1 MYYVVCM
8 RENKNYKY
16 LKNSCSRRYL
26 DFRIAIQ
33 AVYDTAEEG
42 NMRFMRSPS
51 IVRRVKSRYLLGKR
65 FENSS
70 WIPEVDGK
78 TTLTWILRRHVVR
91 IRGECKSCWNIGC
104 SATNVSCCVFYWEP
118 DKEMFLCA
126 LDCLE
131 GSHIHT
137 T

>member
-70 WIPEVDGK
+70 
-78 TTLTWILRRHVVR
+78 
-91 IRGECKSCWNIGC
+91 
-104 SATNVSCCVFYWEP
+104 
-118 DKEMFLCA
+118 
-126 LDCLE
+126 
-131 GSHIHT
+131 
-137 T
+137 